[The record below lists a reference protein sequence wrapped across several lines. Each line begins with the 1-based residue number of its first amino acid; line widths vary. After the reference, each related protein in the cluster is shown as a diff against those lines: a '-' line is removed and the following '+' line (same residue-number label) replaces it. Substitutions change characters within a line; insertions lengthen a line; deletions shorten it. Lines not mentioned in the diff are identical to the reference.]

1 MNRLIAVLLKLESII
16 AVTAYV
22 VTAAVLTA
30 DIIGRELF
38 NYPIWGAH
46 KLAVFG
52 AIIAAVLGLT
62 VAVSNNAHLRA
73 NVADKLLPFAW
84 ADMVGDLLSAVLF
97 AFLAWYAWQWLG
109 ESITYKDKV
118 EVLNIPL
125 WPFQLVIPYAFASSA
140 VKHLAFALGL
150 VYKPQPGGAM

>member
-1 MNRLIAVLLKLESII
+1 MRRLIGIVLQIESGLAV
-16 AVTAYV
+16 AAYV
-22 VTAAVLTA
+22 LTATILTA
-30 DIIGRELF
+30 DIVGRELF

-52 AIIAAVLGLT
+52 AIVAAVLGLS

-73 NVADKLLPFAW
+73 NVADRLLPFPW
-84 ADMVGDLLSAVLF
+84 ANRAGDFLSAALF
-97 AFLAWYAWQWLG
+97 AWLSWYAWQWLG
-109 ESITYKDKV
+109 ESITYKDRV
-118 EVLNIPL
+118 EVINIPL
-125 WPFQLVIPYAFASSA
+125 WPFQLVLPYAFASAA